1 MTATFLLI
9 RHAATDDLDVRLSG
23 RRPGV
28 LLSEAGRAQAEA
40 LARRLRGEPLD
51 LLSASPLDRT
61 RLTAEAISA
70 TTGAELTID
79 DALLE
84 IDLGEWT
91 GADFATLSGDPRWA
105 TWNRERATACCP
117 GGETM
122 GQAQAR
128 ITGLMRGLAA
138 ERDGGLI
145 GLVTHSDLIRAA
157 VCDIL
162 GLGLAGVHRFD
173 IDPASVTRVT
183 LDDRGGRVLSMNV
196 VG

>member
-28 LLSEAGRAQAEA
+28 MLSRDGQIQAAA
-40 LARRLRGEPLD
+40 LARRLAGERID
-51 LLSASPLDRT
+51 ALLASPLERT
-61 RLTAEAISA
+61 RLTADAIAA
-70 TTGAELTID
+70 TVGTEVVRD
-79 DALLE
+79 DALVE

-91 GADFATLSGDPRWA
+91 GADFATLRADPRWS
-105 TWNRERATACCP
+105 TWNDERATACCP

-122 GQAQAR
+122 AQAQAR
-128 ITGLMRGLAA
+128 ITSLIYRLAT
-138 ERDGGLI
+138 ERDGQVVA
-145 GLVTHSDLIRAA
+145 LVTHSDLIRAA
-157 VCDIL
+157 VCDVL

-173 IDPASVTRVT
+173 ISPASVTRIVAGEW
-183 LDDRGGRVLSMNV
+183 GGRVLSMNV